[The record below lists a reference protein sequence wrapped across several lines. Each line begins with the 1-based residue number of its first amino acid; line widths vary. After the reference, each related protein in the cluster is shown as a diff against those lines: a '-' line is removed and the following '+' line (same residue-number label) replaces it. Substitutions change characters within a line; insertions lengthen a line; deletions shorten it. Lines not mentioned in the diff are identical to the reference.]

1 MFFILYLFF
10 FTCLG
15 EEIHSRDLN
24 GSTATE
30 GTKTMKLAKR
40 PLGPQI
46 FPGRNQ
52 AEKATQLQTQTFLT
66 EKEEPQRGCVQE
78 LVRTVN

>member
-10 FTCLG
+10 FTCLS

-52 AEKATQLQTQTFLT
+52 AEKATQLQTQIFLT

>member
-1 MFFILYLFF
+1 
-10 FTCLG
+10 
-15 EEIHSRDLN
+15 
-24 GSTATE
+24 
-30 GTKTMKLAKR
+30 MKLAKR

-52 AEKATQLQTQTFLT
+52 AEKATQLQTQIFLT